1 MDRLVLSD
9 AAWERMAPLI
19 IGRPDQKGSTGR
31 DNRMF
36 VEGVLWIVRTG
47 SPWRDLP
54 EVFGDWNSVFRR
66 FSRWSIKGVWWR
78 IFEAMSDD
86 PDFEYLIVDSTIVR
100 AHQHAAGAK
109 KGGLKIRRIGRSRG
123 GLSTKIH
130 MAVRGL
136 GCPVRFTLTAGQKG
150 DAPQAAALIEGLP
163 AEVVMADTAYDADHL
178 RQAIAAKGAVAVI
191 PNNPSRALK
200 YPLDK
205 HLYAQRHLVECC
217 FSKLKQFRRVATRF
231 EKDRPKLSRRRHSRR
246 HHPMDAIS
254 VHTTS
259 DFSCFD
265 AFSSREPVSTSLE
278 NALVHCRSKRSR
290 GRWLATAAGAG
301 NLRAGQHPAIG
312 LGGRNDLLIAND
324 DGDFPPFAGPHP
336 RLGNRHQ
343 RTGSVH
349 SRTVSFPRS
358 ATIRTPYHFPY
369 ARLTS
374 GECRL
379 QL

>member
-109 KGGLKIRRIGRSRG
+109 KGGLKIKRRSSDRSRG

-150 DAPQAAALIEGLP
+150 DAPQAAALIEGLS

-178 RQAIAAKGAVAVI
+178 RQAIAAKGALAVI

-231 EKDRPKLSRRRHSRR
+231 EKTARNYRAVVRALSVLIES
-246 HHPMDAIS
+246 
-254 VHTTS
+254 
-259 DFSCFD
+259 
-265 AFSSREPVSTSLE
+265 EPGS
-278 NALVHCRSKRSR
+278 
-290 GRWLATAAGAG
+290 
-301 NLRAGQHPAIG
+301 NL
-312 LGGRNDLLIAND
+312 L
-324 DGDFPPFAGPHP
+324 F
-336 RLGNRHQ
+336 
-343 RTGSVH
+343 
-349 SRTVSFPRS
+349 
-358 ATIRTPYHFPY
+358 
-369 ARLTS
+369 
-374 GECRL
+374 
-379 QL
+379 